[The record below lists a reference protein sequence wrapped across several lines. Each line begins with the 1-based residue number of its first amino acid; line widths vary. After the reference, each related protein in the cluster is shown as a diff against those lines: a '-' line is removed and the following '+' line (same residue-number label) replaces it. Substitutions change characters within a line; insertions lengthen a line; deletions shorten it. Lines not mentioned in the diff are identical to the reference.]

1 MTERLF
7 SPVRN
12 LFAAARTLFTGK
24 ISGESQGSGF
34 NHEHEAFAL
43 RDEQVSL
50 ILERRMVF
58 DETLSLLDQQI
69 QLQPG
74 WSFNDSLVFREL
86 PNGYLNTAVSA
97 GPERPIQTP
106 ISTLTTEF
114 GEGGFGQL
122 GVGGTVSV
130 TG

>member
-12 LFAAARTLFTGK
+12 ILAAARTLFTGK

-50 ILERRMVF
+50 VLERRMVF
-58 DETLSLLDQQI
+58 DETLSLQDQQTHI
-69 QLQPG
+69 DPG
-74 WSFNDSLVFREL
+74 LSFGEILKFLEL
-86 PNGYLNTAVSA
+86 PNGYLNSALSA

-106 ISTLTTEF
+106 SSTLTTEF

-122 GVGGTVSV
+122 GVGGTISV